1 MAYNQNF
8 EVRTSFKKYMHIQ
21 VRYIKFLSHVLE
33 IDTMQT
39 VERYALR
46 YKELYTKKHQVY
58 INS

>member
-33 IDTMQT
+33 IDNLNCI
-39 VERYALR
+39 EKYALR